1 MALVTNASYI
11 IIAVLGIL
19 QAMAG
24 VMTIGNVQAMVQYV
38 WQVNQPISTITQL
51 SAIIQSATSSIQR
64 VFDLLDQEEEVQ
76 GAVKASL
83 PKEIR
88 GDVTFENVSFSYDKE
103 NPLIKNFNL
112 DKYCT
117 WHSVRSCMYAKLL
130 VGPAAAGQATERK
143 TNAAKV
149 AFI

>member
-1 MALVTNASYI
+1 SGLLSPAVALVTNASYI

-76 GAVKASL
+76 GAVK
-83 PKEIR
+83 
-88 GDVTFENVSFSYDKE
+88 
-103 NPLIKNFNL
+103 
-112 DKYCT
+112 
-117 WHSVRSCMYAKLL
+117 
-130 VGPAAAGQATERK
+130 
-143 TNAAKV
+143 
-149 AFI
+149 